1 MIRRKLGMKKL
12 DSLKAKKR
20 AEFAQLIQAEWEVR
34 VAKRRFNRIL
44 LNMRTNKHLEES
56 SAIAIQSIWR
66 GHVLNQSFS
75 VVRYYASVL
84 QAFTR
89 KCMARLRY
97 NRTVEGNTS
106 SFSL

>member
-1 MIRRKLGMKKL
+1 
-12 DSLKAKKR
+12 
-20 AEFAQLIQAEWEVR
+20 
-34 VAKRRFNRIL
+34 
-44 LNMRTNKHLEES
+44 MRTNKHLEES

-97 NRTVEGNTS
+97 NRTVEGNTLS
-106 SFSL
+106 FFSLIFIFTCLTTFTCC